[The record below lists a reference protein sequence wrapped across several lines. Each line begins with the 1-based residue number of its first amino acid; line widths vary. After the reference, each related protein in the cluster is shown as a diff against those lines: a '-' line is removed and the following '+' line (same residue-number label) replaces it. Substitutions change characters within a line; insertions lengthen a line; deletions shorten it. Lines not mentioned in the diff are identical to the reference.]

1 MPDPFWHD
9 KPDHTYTTEPI
20 ASTGLTLPSQG
31 LQMISFFVAGIP
43 QQQGSTR
50 AFVVKGRAVTTSA
63 NKNLR
68 PWRTAVSQAMQE
80 NVTELHEGAWSVSM
94 EFIMPRTKVLG
105 KKRKPYTKTPDLD
118 KLTRS
123 VLDSGTGIIWRDDAL
138 VTRISAKKRYA
149 ELGEQTGLRF
159 KAAFV
164 DWQEEK
170 PR

>member
-1 MPDPFWHD
+1 
-9 KPDHTYTTEPI
+9 
-20 ASTGLTLPSQG
+20 
-31 LQMISFFVAGIP
+31 MISFFIAGIP

-63 NKNLR
+63 NTKLK
-68 PWRTAVSQAMQE
+68 PWRTALSQAMQE
-80 NVTELHEGAWSVSM
+80 NVTELQEGPWSVSL
-94 EFIMPRTKVLG
+94 EFIMPRTKILG
-105 KKRKPYTKTPDLD
+105 RKRRPYTKTPDLD
-118 KLTRS
+118 KLTRAA
-123 VLDSGTGIIWRDDAL
+123 LDSGTGIIWRDDAL

-170 PR
+170 PK

>member
-1 MPDPFWHD
+1 
-9 KPDHTYTTEPI
+9 
-20 ASTGLTLPSQG
+20 
-31 LQMISFFVAGIP
+31 MISFFIAGIP

-63 NKNLR
+63 NMKLK
-68 PWRTAVSQAMQE
+68 PWRTALSQAMQE
-80 NVTELHEGAWSVSM
+80 NVTELQEGPWSVSL
-94 EFIMPRTKVLG
+94 EFIMPRTKILG

-118 KLTRS
+118 KLTRAA
-123 VLDSGTGIIWRDDAL
+123 LDSGTGIIWRDDAL

-149 ELGEQTGLRF
+149 EIGEQTGLQF
-159 KAAFV
+159 KAAFI